1 MGFSGLD
8 GGGPGKRFFRFFRAA
23 LQATAHRG
31 EGTR

>member
-8 GGGPGKRFFRFFRAA
+8 GGGPGKRFFRAA